1 MIADDPEVRLLE
13 RFVEGDPQAVEA
25 LYRRYEREAH
35 GWILRIV
42 RDSAAAEDVLVESFW
57 RAFRARAR
65 FVVTRP
71 FGAWLRRIATRA
83 ALDHLRTVRRRAERR
98 LGEVDPPAPATGD
111 LAARDAIARAF
122 RRLPTKLQV
131 VATLAL
137 VEERPY
143 AEIAGAL
150 EVPIG
155 TVKSRLSRAS
165 ARLRED
171 LSRQGIRP

>member
-1 MIADDPEVRLLE
+1 MADNPDERLLE
-13 RFVEGDPQAVEA
+13 RFVEGDPVAMEA
-25 LYRRYEREAH
+25 LYRRFEREAH

-83 ALDHLRTVRRRAERR
+83 ALDHLRAVRRRAEQH
-98 LGEVDPPAPATGD
+98 LGEVDPPAPKAGD
-111 LAARDAIARAF
+111 LAEREAIVRAF

-143 AEIAGAL
+143 SEIAEAL
-150 EVPIG
+150 DLPIG
-155 TVKSRLSRAS
+155 TVKSRVSRAS
-165 ARLRED
+165 TRLRED

>member
-1 MIADDPEVRLLE
+1 MTDDPDERLLE
-13 RFVEGDPQAVEA
+13 RFVAGEPLALEA
-25 LYRRYEREAH
+25 LYRRFERPAH

-42 RDSAAAEDVLVESFW
+42 RDPAAAEDVLVESFW

-65 FVVTRP
+65 FDVARP

-83 ALDHLRTVRRRAERR
+83 ALDHLRQVRRRAERH
-98 LGEVDPPAPATGD
+98 LGEVEPQAPASGD

-122 RRLPTKLQV
+122 RRLPAKLQV
-131 VATLAL
+131 VATLGL

-143 AEIAGAL
+143 AEIAEAL
-150 EVPIG
+150 DLPIG

>member
-1 MIADDPEVRLLE
+1 MVDDPDEQLLQ
-13 RFVEGDPQAVEA
+13 RFVEGDPLAVEA
-25 LYRRYEREAH
+25 LYRRFEGEAR

-42 RDSAAAEDVLVESFW
+42 RDSAAADDVLVESFW

-65 FVVTRP
+65 FVATRP

-83 ALDHLRTVRRRAERR
+83 ALDHLRTIRRRAEQR
-98 LGEVDPPAPATGD
+98 LGESDPPAPPGAD
-111 LAARDAIARAF
+111 LAARDAITRAF
-122 RRLPTKLQV
+122 RRLPAKLQV
-131 VATLAL
+131 IATLAL

-143 AEIAGAL
+143 AEIAEAL
-150 EVPIG
+150 GVPIG

>member
-1 MIADDPEVRLLE
+1 MADEPNDLPLE
-13 RFVEGDPQAVEA
+13 RFVEGDPAAMEA
-25 LYRRYEREAH
+25 LYRRFEREAY

-42 RDSAAAEDVLVESFW
+42 RNSAAAEDVLVESFW

-65 FVVTRP
+65 FVVGRP
-71 FGAWLRRIATRA
+71 FGAWLRQIATRA
-83 ALDHLRTVRRRAERR
+83 ALDHLRAVRRRAERP
-98 LGEVDPPAPATGD
+98 LGKVEPAAPAVGD
-111 LAARDAIARAF
+111 LAAREAIARAF
-122 RRLPTKLQV
+122 QRLPAKLQV

-137 VEERPY
+137 IEEQPY
-143 AEIAGAL
+143 GEIAEAL
-150 EVPIG
+150 GLPIG

>member
-1 MIADDPEVRLLE
+1 MAEDSEQQLLE
-13 RFVEGDPQAVEA
+13 RFVDGDSQAVEVI
-25 LYRRYEREAH
+25 YRQYEREAY

-42 RDSAAAEDVLVESFW
+42 RDPAAADDVLVESFW

-83 ALDHLRTVRRRAERR
+83 ALDHLRTVRRRAEGH
-98 LGEVDPPAPATGD
+98 LGELDHPAPAGGD
-111 LAARDAIARAF
+111 LAERDAIQRAF
-122 RRLPTKLQV
+122 HRLPIKLQV

-137 VEERPY
+137 IEGRPY
-143 AEIAGAL
+143 AEIAEAL
-150 EVPIG
+150 DLPLG
-155 TVKSRLSRAS
+155 TVKSRLSRANR
-165 ARLRED
+165 RLRED

>member
-1 MIADDPEVRLLE
+1 MANDPDQAMLE
-13 RFVEGDPQAVEA
+13 RFVEGDPLAVEA
-25 LYRRYEREAH
+25 LYRRFEREAH

-42 RDSAAAEDVLVESFW
+42 RDSAAAEDVLVDSFW
-57 RAFRARAR
+57 RAYRARAR

-83 ALDHLRTVRRRAERR
+83 ALDHLRSVRRRAERH
-98 LGEVDPPAPATGD
+98 LGDVDPPAPADGD

-122 RRLPTKLQV
+122 SRLPAKLQV

-137 VEERPY
+137 IEERPY
-143 AEIAGAL
+143 GEIAEAL
-150 EVPIG
+150 DVPIG

>member
-1 MIADDPEVRLLE
+1 MTGDPEVRLLE
-13 RFVEGDPQAVEA
+13 RFVEGDPTAVEA

-42 RDSAAAEDVLVESFW
+42 RDPAAAEDVLIESFW

-83 ALDHLRTVRRRAERR
+83 ALDHLRTVRRRAEGY
-98 LGEVDPPAPATGD
+98 LGDLDPPAPAAGD
-111 LAARDAIARAF
+111 LADREAIKRAF
-122 RRLPTKLQV
+122 HRLPIKLQV

-137 VEERPY
+137 IEGRPY
-143 AEIAGAL
+143 AEIAEAL
-150 EVPIG
+150 DLPIG
-155 TVKSRLSRAS
+155 TVKSRLSRAN
-165 ARLRED
+165 ARLREE

>member
-1 MIADDPEVRLLE
+1 MPEDPDELLE
-13 RFVEGDPQAVEA
+13 RFVAGDPLALET
-25 LYRRYEREAH
+25 LYRRFEPEAYR
-35 GWILRIV
+35 WILRIV

-83 ALDHLRTVRRRAERR
+83 ALDHLRAVRRRAERH
-98 LGEVDPPAPATGD
+98 LGEVDLPAAPASGD

-122 RRLPTKLQV
+122 HRLPPKLQV

-143 AEIAGAL
+143 GEIAEAL
-150 EVPIG
+150 DLPIG
-155 TVKSRLSRAS
+155 TVKSRLSRAN
-165 ARLRED
+165 ARLREE

>member
-1 MIADDPEVRLLE
+1 MTDDPDERLLE
-13 RFVEGDPQAVEA
+13 RFVEGDPLALEE
-25 LYRRYEREAH
+25 LYRRFEREAH

-57 RAFRARAR
+57 RAFRGRAR
-65 FVVTRP
+65 FIVTRP

-83 ALDHLRTVRRRAERR
+83 ALDHLRTVRRRAERH
-98 LGEVDPPAPATGD
+98 LGAVDPPAPAGGD
-111 LAARDAIARAF
+111 LAARDAIAGAF
-122 RRLPTKLQV
+122 RRLPAKLQL

-143 AEIAGAL
+143 REIAEAL
-150 EVPIG
+150 DLPIG

>member
-1 MIADDPEVRLLE
+1 MKATDPEEQLLR
-13 RFVEGDPQAVEA
+13 RFVDGDPLAAEA
-25 LYRRYEREAH
+25 LYRRFEREAH

-42 RDSAAAEDVLVESFW
+42 RDPAAAEDVLVESFW
-57 RAFRARAR
+57 RAYRARAR

-83 ALDHLRTVRRRAERR
+83 ALDHLRAARRRTERR
-98 LGEVDPPAPATGD
+98 LGEVDPQAPAAGD

-122 RRLPTKLQV
+122 RRLPAKLQV

-143 AEIAGAL
+143 REIAEAL
-150 EVPIG
+150 DLPLG

>member
-1 MIADDPEVRLLE
+1 MLDDPDERLLE
-13 RFVEGDPQAVEA
+13 RFVEGDPIAAEA
-25 LYRRYEREAH
+25 LYRRFEREAH

-42 RDSAAAEDVLVESFW
+42 RDPAAADDVLVESFW

-65 FVVTRP
+65 FVPTRP

-83 ALDHLRTVRRRAERR
+83 ALDHLRTVRRRAERH
-98 LGEVDPPAPATGD
+98 LGDLDPPAPAPGD
-111 LAARDAIARAF
+111 LAARQAIAHAF
-122 RRLPTKLQV
+122 QRLPPKLLV

-137 VEERPY
+137 IEERPY
-143 AEIAGAL
+143 AEIAEAL

-155 TVKSRLSRAS
+155 TVKSRLSRAN

-171 LSRQGIRP
+171 LSHQGIRS

>member
-1 MIADDPEVRLLE
+1 MRVDDPDQRLLE
-13 RFVEGDPQAVEA
+13 RFVAGDPLAVES
-25 LYRRYEREAH
+25 LYRRFERQAH

-57 RAFRARAR
+57 RAYRARAR

-83 ALDHLRTVRRRAERR
+83 ALDYLRTVRRRRERPLGAEN
-98 LGEVDPPAPATGD
+98 PQAPADGD
-111 LAARDAIARAF
+111 LAARDAIVRAF
-122 RRLPTKLQV
+122 RRLPAKLQV

-143 AEIAGAL
+143 AEIAEAL

-165 ARLRED
+165 ARLREE

>member
-1 MIADDPEVRLLE
+1 MVDDTEERLVE
-13 RFVEGDPQAVEA
+13 RFVDGDPDAFEA
-25 LYRRYEREAH
+25 LYRRYEREAY

-42 RDSAAAEDVLVESFW
+42 RHTAAAEDVLVESFW

-83 ALDHLRTVRRRAERR
+83 ALDHLRTVRRRAEKH
-98 LGEVDPPAPATGD
+98 LGKLDPPAPTDGD
-111 LAARDAIARAF
+111 LAARQAITRAF
-122 RRLPTKLQV
+122 RRLPAKLQV

-137 VEERPY
+137 IEERSHR
-143 AEIAGAL
+143 EIADAL
-150 EVPIG
+150 GLPIG
-155 TVKSRLSRAS
+155 TVKSRLFRANR
-165 ARLRED
+165 RLRED

>member
-1 MIADDPEVRLLE
+1 MADDPDERMLE
-13 RFVEGDPQAVEA
+13 RFVEGDPLAVEA
-25 LYRRYEREAH
+25 LYRRFERDAH
-35 GWILRIV
+35 SWILRIV

-83 ALDHLRTVRRRAERR
+83 ALDHLRAVRRRAERH
-98 LGEVDPPAPATGD
+98 LGEVDPPAPVGGD
-111 LAARDAIARAF
+111 LATRDAIARAF
-122 RRLPTKLQV
+122 RRLPAKLQV

-137 VEERPY
+137 VEELPY
-143 AEIAGAL
+143 GEIAEAL
-150 EVPIG
+150 DLPIG

-165 ARLRED
+165 TRLRED

>member
-1 MIADDPEVRLLE
+1 MTTGDPDVPLLE
-13 RFVEGDPQAVEA
+13 RFVAGDPSALET
-25 LYRRYEREAH
+25 LYRRFERDAH

-42 RDSAAAEDVLVESFW
+42 RDPAAAEDVLVEAFW

-65 FVVTRP
+65 FVATRP

-83 ALDHLRTVRRRAERR
+83 ALDHLRATRRRPERR
-98 LGEVDPPAPATGD
+98 LGELDPPAPADGD
-111 LAARDAIARAF
+111 LAARDAISRAL
-122 RRLPTKLQV
+122 RRLPAKLQV
-131 VATLAL
+131 VAILAL

-143 AEIAGAL
+143 AEIAEAL
-150 EVPIG
+150 DLPIG

-165 ARLRED
+165 ARLRAE

>member
-1 MIADDPEVRLLE
+1 MADDREERLLE
-13 RFVEGDPQAVEA
+13 RFVEGDPEAMEA
-25 LYRRYEREAH
+25 LYRRHKREAY

-83 ALDHLRTVRRRAERR
+83 ALDHLRTVRRRAEGH
-98 LGEVDPPAPATGD
+98 LGELDPPAPAGGD
-111 LAARDAIARAF
+111 LAERDAIQRAF
-122 RRLPTKLQV
+122 HRLPIKLQV

-137 VEERPY
+137 IEGRPY
-143 AEIAGAL
+143 AEIAEAL
-150 EVPIG
+150 DLPLG
-155 TVKSRLSRAS
+155 TVKSRLSRAN
-165 ARLRED
+165 ARLREE